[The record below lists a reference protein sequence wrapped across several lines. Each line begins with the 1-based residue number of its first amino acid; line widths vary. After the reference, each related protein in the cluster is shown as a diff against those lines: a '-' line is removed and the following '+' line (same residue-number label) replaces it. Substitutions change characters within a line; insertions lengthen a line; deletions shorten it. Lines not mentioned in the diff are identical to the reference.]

1 MDSITLKSPAKI
13 NIGLN
18 ILNKRDDG
26 YHNLETIFYPLLLTD
41 FIKFRKSNQESFSSN
56 SDELNSKPENL
67 ILLAKRL
74 IEEKLNKKF
83 TTEITL
89 EKIIPIGGG
98 LGGGSSNAAT
108 TLIALNK
115 LFNLNIGFTQLS
127 EIALQLG
134 SDVPFFLNPV
144 PVFAE
149 SRGEKMQPLNI
160 SINYPIIIVNPGINI
175 STGFAFSKIYP
186 VVPVVK
192 LSAVFSRSSIDLKLM
207 REKVKNDF
215 EEIIFKEYPLVGQI
229 KFKLYELGAEFA
241 LMTGSGS
248 SVFGIF
254 NNLQKASFA
263 EDYFKQKY
271 FTYLNNP
278 FQTGSIT

>member
-1 MDSITLKSPAKI
+1 MDSIILKSPAKI

-18 ILNKRDDG
+18 VINKRDDG
-26 YHNLETIFYPLLLTD
+26 YHDLETIFYPVLLSD
-41 FIKFRKSNQESFSSN
+41 FIQIRKSNQDSFSTN
-56 SDELNSKPENL
+56 SVDLNKQDNL
-67 ILLAKRL
+67 ILKAKNL

-175 STGFAFSKIYP
+175 STSFAFSKIYP
-186 VVPVVK
+186 AVPVVK
-192 LSAVFSRSSIDLKLM
+192 LSIVFSRSSIDLKLM

>member
-1 MDSITLKSPAKI
+1 MDSIILKSPAKI

-18 ILNKRDDG
+18 VINKRDDG
-26 YHNLETIFYPLLLTD
+26 YHDLETIFYPVLLAD
-41 FIKFRKSNQESFSSN
+41 FIQIRKSNQDSFSTN
-56 SDELNSKPENL
+56 SVDLNKQDNL
-67 ILLAKRL
+67 ILKAKNL

-149 SRGEKMQPLNI
+149 SRGEKMLPLNI